1 MLNKEHHVNQIQT
14 AETQQLQ
21 MQIKGNISDEEEV
34 TIGHVKVKK
43 AFSCKRGFTKKI
55 KKVRKTR

>member
-1 MLNKEHHVNQIQT
+1 MLNKEHHVNQIQI

-43 AFSCKRGFTKKI
+43 AFSKRGLTKKI
-55 KKVRKTR
+55 KKARKTR